1 MKRKAADDAHA
12 EELGM
17 RDMLTTIYNGLVTR
31 PASPMEPHPPPGLFE
46 RVESID
52 DRLITVER
60 NLAHRGFEGQM
71 DPSGHVSGDITQNG
85 VPEVKARTS

>member
-1 MKRKAADDAHA
+1 MSTSTLIVLAVIVV
-12 EELGM
+12 LV
-17 RDMLTTIYNGLVTR
+17 LWVITIYNGLVTR
-31 PASPMEPHPPPGLFE
+31 PPSPMEPHPPPGLFE